1 MRRRG
6 GGNRGGKLLQQ
17 SSSVVCRF
25 LNKMEVE
32 KRKEHKFSN
41 LKNLK
46 LDEKYYERP
55 SWVTTE
61 NPETYKCGS
70 NEKLLGKAC
79 KISDKAM
86 ATDQSVQKR
95 LKGRV
100 MGMQL
105 VKKLIQKGQ
114 GLVVTNV
121 LKFLG
126 WLDFALLLLVLGPQ
140 IPQLIYLSQNVLE
153 QILVDNTP
161 VNYCCVSK

>member
-1 MRRRG
+1 
-6 GGNRGGKLLQQ
+6 
-17 SSSVVCRF
+17 
-25 LNKMEVE
+25 MEVE

-86 ATDQSVQKR
+86 ASDQSVQKR

-105 VKKLIQKGQ
+105 VKKLIQKGH

-126 WLDFALLLLVLGPQ
+126 WLDFALLLLVLGPE

>member
-1 MRRRG
+1 MRSQRG
-6 GGNRGGKLLQQ
+6 GEGKTLLKQ
-17 SSSVVCRF
+17 SSVVCGF

-86 ATDQSVQKR
+86 ASDQSVQKR

-105 VKKLIQKGQ
+105 LKKLIEKGQ